1 MRRNKKNKQELSEMK
16 RVIIKK
22 DSKEG
27 LSIRM
32 GPVKG
37 KQIELRD

>member
-1 MRRNKKNKQELSEMK
+1 MRGYKKNEEELSEMK

-27 LSIRM
+27 LSIRTDT
-32 GPVKG
+32 VKG
-37 KQIELRD
+37 TL